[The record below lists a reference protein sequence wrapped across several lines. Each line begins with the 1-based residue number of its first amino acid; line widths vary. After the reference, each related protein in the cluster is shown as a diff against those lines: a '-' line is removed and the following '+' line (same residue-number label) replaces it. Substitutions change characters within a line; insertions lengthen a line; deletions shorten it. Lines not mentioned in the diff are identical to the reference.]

1 MGELTDSER
10 AMPPGGTARTDQV
23 DVGRGVGS
31 ALADAWDE
39 MAATGAWRP
48 GDPPADRR
56 FAAVATE
63 QPLALE
69 AGGMLGPITVAYET
83 WGRPNRDRSNAILV
97 LHALTGDSH
106 LVGPAGPGQRS
117 AGWWESLVGPGG
129 PLDPAQWWI
138 ICPNVLGGC
147 QGTTGPSSTHP
158 GTDRPWGPRFP
169 LLTVRD
175 QVAAEAALADELG
188 VETWAAVIGGSMG
201 GMRALEWAVSYPER
215 VTRAVIVA
223 CGAAASA
230 EQIALCAI
238 QAQAIRLDPGWAG
251 GDYYD
256 AAAGAGPARG
266 LGLARRLGQV
276 SYRSEEELATR
287 FGRRVQDG
295 EDPLAGDWAASAT
308 PGRFS
313 VEGYLDHQALKL
325 ASRFDANSYLVLS
338 RAMDLHDVGRE
349 RGGIAAALARAQA
362 EVTVAGVDSD
372 RLYPIHQQEELAA
385 ALPTRGGL
393 RTITSVHGHDG
404 FLIEQ
409 EQIAKIV
416 ADALS

>member
-1 MGELTDSER
+1 M
-10 AMPPGGTARTDQV
+10 
-23 DVGRGVGS
+23 
-31 ALADAWDE
+31 
-39 MAATGAWRP
+39 
-48 GDPPADRR
+48 
-56 FAAVATE
+56 
-63 QPLALE
+63 
-69 AGGMLGPITVAYET
+69 AYET
-83 WGRPNRDRSNAILV
+83 WGRPNRDRSNAVLV

-106 LVGPAGPGQRS
+106 LVGPARPGQPS
-117 AGWWESLVGPGG
+117 PGWWDSLVATGG
-129 PLDPAQWWI
+129 PLDPDQWWI
-138 ICPNVLGGC
+138 VCPNVLGGC
-147 QGTTGPSSTHP
+147 QGTTGPSSTQP
-158 GTDRPWGPRFP
+158 ATGRPWGPRFP
-169 LLTVRD
+169 LVTVRD
-175 QVAAEAALADELG
+175 QVTAEAALADHLG
-188 VETWAAVIGGSMG
+188 IETWAAVIGGSMG
-201 GMRALEWAVSYPER
+201 GMRAVEWAVSFPER

-230 EQIALCAI
+230 EQIALCAV

-256 AAAGAGPARG
+256 APHGTGPARG
-266 LGLARRLGQV
+266 LGLARRVGQV
-276 SYRSEEELATR
+276 SYRSEEELAAR

-295 EDPLAGDWAASAT
+295 EDPLTGGWAASEA
-308 PGRFS
+308 PSRFS

-325 ASRFDANSYLVLS
+325 AARFDANSYLVLS
-338 RAMDLHDVGRE
+338 RAMDLHDVGRD
-349 RGGIAAALARAQA
+349 RGGIAAALSRVRA

-372 RLYPIHQQEELAA
+372 RLYPIHLQEELAA